1 MKVFTDNLR
10 KRVDE
15 LGISLAEAARRC
27 GLSERR
33 LANYAA
39 GSREPDL
46 ATLLKIAETL
56 DTTPNDLLGVGTTP
70 DTGDERTVLR
80 VQLAADVRPL
90 DAGTLRLVVGLVR
103 TIVEHRRGVGVGATG
118 KGRKTR

>member
-1 MKVFTDNLR
+1 MKVFTDTLR

-46 ATLLKIAETL
+46 ATLVKIAETL
-56 DTTPNDLLGVGTTP
+56 DTTPNELLGVGATS
-70 DTGDERTVLR
+70 DSAGDERAVLR
-80 VQLAADVRPL
+80 SQLAADVRPL
-90 DAGTLRLVVGLVR
+90 DASTLQLVVGLVR
-103 TIVEHRRGVGVGATG
+103 TIVEHRRGGTT
-118 KGRKTR
+118 TRSRRQTR